1 MKSTTNALT
10 PANAKFAP
18 PSPSGRGG
26 RGVRVKLG
34 VLVMLVFVLAAI
46 FASAIAPY
54 NPDEIIESQMQG
66 PSLRHLFG
74 TDDLGRDLFSRA
86 LYGARISLTV
96 GFVAVIISIL
106 IGTLFGA
113 LSGYYGGWRDTL
125 ITRFIDIMLAFPSI
139 FLILAIQAM
148 LTPNIYNVMVV
159 IGITSWMGV
168 ARLVRGEF
176 LRIRELQYVEAARSI
191 GCSDF
196 RIIFRHILPNASGP
210 IIVAATLGMAGAVL
224 TESALSFLG
233 MGVQPP
239 MPSWG
244 NMLMDSQAYLFDAP
258 WMSVIPGLL
267 IFMTVLSLYFI
278 GEGLRERL
286 DVRS

>member
-1 MKSTTNALT
+1 MKDKLSILGLSILVFLT
-10 PANAKFAP
+10 VAAILAPVVAPYDPSEIVESQTLP
-18 PSPSGRGG
+18 PS
-26 RGVRVKLG
+26 
-34 VLVMLVFVLAAI
+34 
-46 FASAIAPY
+46 FAHP
-54 NPDEIIESQMQG
+54 
-66 PSLRHLFG
+66 FG

-96 GFVAVIISIL
+96 GFVAVFISI
-106 IGTLFGA
+106 IVGTLLGA
-113 LSGYYGGWRDTL
+113 IAGYYGGWVDGT
-125 ITRFIDIMLAFPSI
+125 IMRFVDVMLAFPSI

-148 LTPNIYNVMVV
+148 LTPNIYNVMIV
-159 IGITSWMGV
+159 IGLTAWMGV

-176 LRIRELQYVEAARSI
+176 LRIRELSYVEAARAI
-191 GCSDF
+191 GCSNF
-196 RIIFRHILPNASGP
+196 RIIFRHILPNAQAP
-210 IIVAATLGMAGAVL
+210 IIVAATLGMAGAIL

-258 WMSVIPGLL
+258 WMSVIPGILILL
-267 IFMTVLSLYFI
+267 TVLSLYFV
-278 GEGLRERL
+278 GEGLREKL

>member
-1 MKSTTNALT
+1 MKRN
-10 PANAKFAP
+10 
-18 PSPSGRGG
+18 
-26 RGVRVKLG
+26 KLAMFG
-34 VLVMLVFVLAAI
+34 FSVLSLFVLLAI
-46 FASAIAPY
+46 FAPVISPF
-54 NPDEIIESQMQG
+54 NPDEIVESQTLP
-66 PSLRHLFG
+66 PSFKHPFG
-74 TDDLGRDLFSRA
+74 TDDLGRDIFSRA
-86 LYGARISLTV
+86 LFGARISLTV
-96 GFVAVIISIL
+96 GLVAVTIAVL

-113 LSGYYGGWRDTL
+113 LSGYYGGLVDSV
-125 ITRFIDIMLAFPSI
+125 IMRFVDVMLAFPSI

-176 LRIRELQYVEAARSI
+176 LRIRELQYVEAARAI

-196 RIIFRHILPNASGP
+196 RIIFRHILPNAQAP
-210 IIVAATLGMAGAVL
+210 IIVAATLGMAGAIL

-267 IFMTVLSLYFI
+267 ILMTVLSLYFV
-278 GEGLRERL
+278 GEGLREKL
-286 DVRS
+286 NVRG

>member
-1 MKSTTNALT
+1 MRKNKLAI
-10 PANAKFAP
+10 F
-18 PSPSGRGG
+18 
-26 RGVRVKLG
+26 GVSVLG
-34 VLVMLVFVLAAI
+34 LFVMLAILAP
-46 FASAIAPY
+46 AIAPY
-54 NPDEIIESQMQG
+54 DPSEIVESQTLS
-66 PSLRHLFG
+66 PSWKHFFG
-74 TDDLGRDLFSRA
+74 TDDLGRDIFSRA

-96 GFVAVIISIL
+96 GLVAVIIAVL

-113 LSGYYGGWRDTL
+113 ISGYYGGLLDSVIMRLVDV
-125 ITRFIDIMLAFPSI
+125 MLAFPSI

-159 IGITSWMGV
+159 IGLTSWMGV

-176 LRIRELQYVEAARSI
+176 LRIRELQYVEAARAI
-191 GCSDF
+191 GCSNL
-196 RIIFRHILPNASGP
+196 RIIFRHILPNASNP
-210 IIVAATLGMAGAVL
+210 IIVAATLGMAGAIL

-267 IFMTVLSLYFI
+267 ILITVLSLYFV

-286 DVRS
+286 NVRG